1 MNFLR
6 DLLTG
11 ALGAA
16 LAIVIAGC
24 DSTSY
29 RSDPDLPAR
38 VACQSKLDE
47 IVGKLQAFEA
57 SKRPTAKRAAP
68 DSNSADTTLNRIQ
81 VFRGYPPV
89 SGINAGGTDTSG
101 GYVVR
106 WVPPAD
112 SRDSDISV
120 PAGSNTTIPPLDP
133 GPLPAASDTAN
144 PGTIPQ
150 SVSVIQVVSNEGY
163 RAHIVISDEGK
174 RTVRTL
180 DQEFGSHGEFD
191 NPQGSPGKVS
201 FLVWDKRDEAGRDV
215 PDGVYLWVV
224 RFTYGSGA
232 VEEMTQL
239 TGVLGPVCEAA
250 LAD

>member
-1 MNFLR
+1 MKHLR

-11 ALGAA
+11 AFGAT
-16 LAIVIAGC
+16 LAIGIAGC
-24 DSTSY
+24 DSTSS
-29 RSDPDLPAR
+29 RSDPELVTR

-57 SKRPTAKRAAP
+57 SKRPAAKRAAP
-68 DSNSADTTLNRIQ
+68 DSNGADTTLNRIQ
-81 VFRGYPPV
+81 VLRGYPPV
-89 SGINAGGTDTSG
+89 SGINVGGTDTAG
-101 GYVVR
+101 GFVVR

-112 SRDSDISV
+112 SRDYDILV
-120 PAGSNTTIPPLDP
+120 PAGSNTTIPPPDP
-133 GPLPAASDTAN
+133 GPLPAASDTVN

-150 SVSVIQVVSNEGY
+150 SVSVLQVVSKEGY

-174 RTVRTL
+174 RTIRTL
-180 DQEFGSHGEFD
+180 DQEFGFHGEFD

-201 FLVWDKRDEAGRDV
+201 FLVWDKRDEAGRDL
-215 PDGVYLWVV
+215 PDGVYLWDV
-224 RFTYGSGA
+224 RFIYASGV

-239 TGVLGPVCEAA
+239 TGVLRPACEAV